1 MELKGRNILVGAS
14 GSVAAIRVPRLV
26 KLLLEKE
33 ANVKVVA
40 TEPAMN
46 FIENEELLPEQIQ
59 VLKDKDEWQTWNR
72 ISDPILHIELR
83 NWADLFV
90 IAPLSANTM
99 AKLANGICDNLLT
112 CIARAWSF
120 NDEKPLVVA
129 PAMNT
134 AMWLHPIT
142 DQQIQQLEKF
152 GVCIIHPISKKLAC
166 GDVGL
171 GAMAEGNAIVRFI
184 VDCMSENDNSKRINS

>member
-1 MELKGRNILVGAS
+1 MELKDRNILVGVS

-26 KLLLEKE
+26 KFLMERE

-40 TEPAMN
+40 TEAAVS
-46 FIENEELLPEQIQ
+46 FIENEERLPEEIQ
-59 VLKDKDEWQTWNR
+59 VLKDKDEWQTWKK
-72 ISDPILHIELR
+72 ISDPIMHIELR

-112 CIARAWSF
+112 CIARAWPF
-120 NDEKPLVVA
+120 NYEKPLVVA

-134 AMWLHPIT
+134 TMWLHPIT
-142 DQQIQQLEKF
+142 DQQIKQLEKF
-152 GVCIIHPISKKLAC
+152 GVRVVHPISKQLAC
-166 GDVGL
+166 GDVGV
-171 GAMAEGNAIVRFI
+171 GAMAESIAIVRFI
-184 VDCMSENDNSKRINS
+184 VDCMSKNDSLQE